1 VLECARPGK
10 PLGGVG
16 FKVLR
21 WQRESGTAGRGI
33 GQGGHCLW
41 SPRSLLFFQ
50 RNFGVLAHEGQP
62 GESLLLSWGWETATL
77 CSLRILKVFR
87 KFATID
93 VFYSLF
99 IYFFKLHN

>member
-1 VLECARPGK
+1 MGW
-10 PLGGVG
+10 LG
-16 FKVLR
+16 
-21 WQRESGTAGRGI
+21 ESGAAGRGT

-50 RNFGVLAHEGQP
+50 RNFGVLVHEGQP

-87 KFATID
+87 KFATIN

-99 IYFFKLHN
+99 IYLF